1 MRSNTR
7 YSCAVDI
14 ARERLALREFDH
26 TRIVSYDRSDWAVG
40 AYIDRCLHILKEG
53 SQIQIATI
61 NDAIEAH
68 QLKLTF
74 ETVPELFEKAEDIDV
89 ACVVS
94 ALFANACKYMRETLT
109 SSGIVDIYEEV
120 EMQYA
125 IQFWSLLH
133 ACGAEKLIS
142 GEEIGELL
150 SRHVEC
156 LASILEND
164 KLVKLFDTELRKSLI
179 DNPYYSAEL
188 LIREYATE
196 SRSQNVIF
204 LPKCL
209 SQGDFDSIM
218 TGYLNDQRAN
228 PNCMEA
234 LFNWPSGATKCRFSP
249 SSDVKVHAKRAYDEA
264 MDELFRQGTGL
275 EYGAGVQIDPE
286 QIACKGVKV
295 EGLTLTYSFS
305 ETWLDKYTDHA
316 SIMNNCRYLLDV
328 VDRNGLMASPAHS
341 HEESGLLATLGP
353 HVLGEYRMNTIS
365 NMRESLANVEV
376 VAYANFLESRG
387 TRLEDA
393 LEWTYNVYFAE
404 EYSISGFSL
413 ALPSSGASWLDK
425 CKSIGPEIERAVK
438 SYSIYSRIGKI
449 DGDYF
454 PYESFKTFGTLNAL
468 SEKKY
473 AIDGAC
479 FNRWGFYLFSDQCM
493 LTYRR
498 GHNDRARCFF
508 DLISNAMVTFDDY
521 DAVYAE
527 VLQQLVDRQLVS
539 VCEETGA
546 LSPTP
551 RSICLKDVWD
561 NGAIAL
567 RGCGDGDLA
576 LIDGLVSDEMLSY
589 CGKLFTPDE
598 AAYLD
603 YMFNDASFP
612 NSQGLRNRYDHAH
625 SPIADPDAA
634 SIRLDYYR
642 MLTLLVAI
650 TLKINDELS
659 AATGRGYLENFVY
672 WPYYDESVLDLAK
685 KLIKKKHESACD
697 AESE

>member
-1 MRSNTR
+1 M
-7 YSCAVDI
+7 
-14 ARERLALREFDH
+14 
-26 TRIVSYDRSDWAVG
+26 DR
-40 AYIDRCLHILKEG
+40 ILKEG
-53 SQIQIATI
+53 PHIQIATI

-74 ETVPELFEKAEDIDV
+74 ETVPELFEKAEGIDV
-89 ACVVS
+89 ASVVS
-94 ALFANACKYMRETLT
+94 ALFANACKYSRETLA
-109 SSGIVDIYEEV
+109 SSGILGIYEEL

-125 IQFWSLLH
+125 TQFWGLVH
-133 ACGAEKLIS
+133 ACGAEKMIS
-142 GEEIGELL
+142 GEEIDELL
-150 SRHVEC
+150 SRHIEC
-156 LASILEND
+156 LAPILEND
-164 KLVKLFDTELRKSLI
+164 KLVKLFDAEIRKSLV

-196 SRSQNVIF
+196 SRSQNAIY

-218 TGYLNDQRAN
+218 AGYLDDQRAN
-228 PNCMEA
+228 PNYMEV

-249 SSDVKVHAKRAYDEA
+249 SPDVKVRAKRAHDEA
-264 MDELFRQGTGL
+264 MDAIFRQGTGL
-275 EYGAGVQIDPE
+275 KYGAGVRIDPE
-286 QIACKGVKV
+286 QIACKGVKA

-305 ETWLDKYTDHA
+305 ETWLAKYTDNA

-328 VDRNGLMASPAHS
+328 VDRSGLMSAPAHS
-341 HEESGLLATLGP
+341 HEESGLLATLGS

-365 NMRESLANVEV
+365 SMRESLANVEV
-376 VAYANFLESRG
+376 IAYANFLESRG
-387 TRLEDA
+387 SRLEDA
-393 LEWTYNVYFAE
+393 LEWTYNDYFEE
-404 EYSISGFSL
+404 EYSISGFTL
-413 ALPSSGASWLDK
+413 ALPTRGTSWLDK

-438 SYSIYSRIGKI
+438 SYSIYLRIGKI

-473 AIDGAC
+473 AVDGAC
-479 FNRWGFYLFSDQCM
+479 FYKWGFYLFSDQCM

-498 GHNDRARCFF
+498 GHRDRARCFF

-521 DAVYAE
+521 DAAYVE

-539 VCEETGA
+539 ACEETGA

-551 RSICLKDVWD
+551 RSICLKAVWD

-603 YMFNDASFP
+603 YMFNDASFH

-625 SPIADPDAA
+625 SPIADPNAVN
-634 SIRLDYYR
+634 IRTDYYR

-659 AATGRGYLENFVY
+659 AATGSGYLENFVD
-672 WPYYDESVLDLAK
+672 WPYYDESVFELAK
-685 KLIKKKHESACD
+685 KLIAKKHESVCD

>member
-1 MRSNTR
+1 M
-7 YSCAVDI
+7 
-14 ARERLALREFDH
+14 
-26 TRIVSYDRSDWAVG
+26 
-40 AYIDRCLHILKEG
+40 
-53 SQIQIATI
+53 
-61 NDAIEAH
+61 
-68 QLKLTF
+68 
-74 ETVPELFEKAEDIDV
+74 FEKAEGIDV
-89 ACVVS
+89 ASVVS
-94 ALFANACKYMRETLT
+94 ALFANACKYSRETLA
-109 SSGIVDIYEEV
+109 SSGILGIYEEL

-125 IQFWSLLH
+125 TQFWGLVH
-133 ACGAEKLIS
+133 ACGAEKMIS
-142 GEEIGELL
+142 GEEIDELL
-150 SRHVEC
+150 SRHIEC
-156 LASILEND
+156 LAPILEND
-164 KLVKLFDTELRKSLI
+164 KLVKLFDAEIRKSLV

-196 SRSQNVIF
+196 SRSQNAIY

-218 TGYLNDQRAN
+218 AGYLDDQRAN
-228 PNCMEA
+228 PNYMEV

-249 SSDVKVHAKRAYDEA
+249 SPDVKVRAKRAHDEA
-264 MDELFRQGTGL
+264 MDAIFRQGTGL
-275 EYGAGVQIDPE
+275 KYGAGVRIDPE
-286 QIACKGVKV
+286 QIACKGVKA

-305 ETWLDKYTDHA
+305 ETWLAKYTDNA

-328 VDRNGLMASPAHS
+328 VDRSGLMSAPAHS
-341 HEESGLLATLGP
+341 HEESGLLATLGS

-365 NMRESLANVEV
+365 SMRESLANVEV
-376 VAYANFLESRG
+376 IAYANFLESRG
-387 TRLEDA
+387 SRLEDA
-393 LEWTYNVYFAE
+393 LEWTYNDYFEE
-404 EYSISGFSL
+404 EYSISGFTL
-413 ALPSSGASWLDK
+413 ALPTRGTSWLDK

-438 SYSIYSRIGKI
+438 SYSLYLRIGKI

-473 AIDGAC
+473 AVDGAC
-479 FNRWGFYLFSDQCM
+479 FYKWGFYLFSDQCM

-498 GHNDRARCFF
+498 GHRDRARCFF

-521 DAVYAE
+521 DAAYVE

-539 VCEETGA
+539 ACEETGA

-551 RSICLKDVWD
+551 RSICLKAVWD

-625 SPIADPDAA
+625 SPIADPNAVN
-634 SIRLDYYR
+634 IRTDYYR

-659 AATGRGYLENFVY
+659 AATGSGYLENFVD
-672 WPYYDESVLDLAK
+672 WPYYDESVFELAK
-685 KLIKKKHESACD
+685 KLIAKKHESVCD

>member
-40 AYIDRCLHILKEG
+40 TYIDRCLHILKEG
-53 SQIQIATI
+53 SHIQIATI

-142 GEEIGELL
+142 SEEIEELL

-164 KLVKLFDTELRKSLI
+164 KLVKLFDTELGKSLI

-264 MDELFRQGTGL
+264 MDELFRQGTRF

-305 ETWLDKYTDHA
+305 EAWLDKYTDHA

-353 HVLGEYRMNTIS
+353 HVLGEYRMNSIS

-539 VCEETGA
+539 ACEETGA

-551 RSICLKDVWD
+551 RSICLKAVWD

-567 RGCGDGDLA
+567 GGCGDGDLA

-625 SPIADPDAA
+625 SPIADPDAEGIQ
-634 SIRLDYYR
+634 SDYYR

-659 AATGRGYLENFVY
+659 AATGRGYLEKFVD
-672 WPYYDESVLDLAK
+672 WPYYDESVLELAK
-685 KLIKKKHESACD
+685 KVIEKRHNTGCD

>member
-1 MRSNTR
+1 MRSDTR

-53 SQIQIATI
+53 SHIQIATI

-142 GEEIGELL
+142 GEEIEKLL

-164 KLVKLFDTELRKSLI
+164 KLVKLFDTELGKSLI
-179 DNPYYSAEL
+179 DNPYYSAAL

-328 VDRNGLMASPAHS
+328 VDRSGLMASPAHS

-473 AIDGAC
+473 AIDGAS

-659 AATGRGYLENFVY
+659 AATGRGYLENFVD

>member
-40 AYIDRCLHILKEG
+40 TYIDRCLHILKEG
-53 SQIQIATI
+53 SHIQIATI

-142 GEEIGELL
+142 SEEIEELL

-164 KLVKLFDTELRKSLI
+164 KLVKLFDTELGKSLI

-264 MDELFRQGTGL
+264 MDELFRQGTRF

-305 ETWLDKYTDHA
+305 EAWLDKYTDHA

-539 VCEETGA
+539 ACEETGA

-551 RSICLKDVWD
+551 RSICLKAVWD

-567 RGCGDGDLA
+567 GGCGDGDLA

-625 SPIADPDAA
+625 SPIADPDAEGIQ
-634 SIRLDYYR
+634 SDYYR

-659 AATGRGYLENFVY
+659 AATGRGYLEKFVD
-672 WPYYDESVLDLAK
+672 WPYYDESVLELAK
-685 KLIKKKHESACD
+685 KVIEKRHNTGCD

>member
-1 MRSNTR
+1 M
-7 YSCAVDI
+7 
-14 ARERLALREFDH
+14 
-26 TRIVSYDRSDWAVG
+26 DR
-40 AYIDRCLHILKEG
+40 ILKEG
-53 SQIQIATI
+53 PHIQIATI

-74 ETVPELFEKAEDIDV
+74 ETVPELFEKAEGIDV
-89 ACVVS
+89 ASVVS
-94 ALFANACKYMRETLT
+94 ALFANACKYSRETLA
-109 SSGIVDIYEEV
+109 SSGILGIYEEL

-125 IQFWSLLH
+125 TQFWGLVH
-133 ACGAEKLIS
+133 ACGAEKMIS
-142 GEEIGELL
+142 GEEIDELL
-150 SRHVEC
+150 SRHIEC
-156 LASILEND
+156 LAPILEND
-164 KLVKLFDTELRKSLI
+164 KLVKLFDAEIRKSLV

-196 SRSQNVIF
+196 SRSQNAIY

-218 TGYLNDQRAN
+218 AGYLDDQRAN
-228 PNCMEA
+228 PNYMEV

-249 SSDVKVHAKRAYDEA
+249 SPDVKVRAKRAHDEA
-264 MDELFRQGTGL
+264 MDAIFRQGTGL
-275 EYGAGVQIDPE
+275 KYGARVRIDPE
-286 QIACKGVKV
+286 QIACKGVKA

-305 ETWLDKYTDHA
+305 ETWLAKYTDNA

-328 VDRNGLMASPAHS
+328 VDRSGLMSAPAHS
-341 HEESGLLATLGP
+341 HEESGLLATLGS

-365 NMRESLANVEV
+365 SMRESLANVEV
-376 VAYANFLESRG
+376 IAYANFLESRG
-387 TRLEDA
+387 SRLEDA
-393 LEWTYNVYFAE
+393 LEWTYNDYFEE
-404 EYSISGFSL
+404 EYSISGFTL
-413 ALPSSGASWLDK
+413 ALPTRGTSWLDK

-438 SYSIYSRIGKI
+438 SYSIYLRIGKI

-473 AIDGAC
+473 AVDGAC
-479 FNRWGFYLFSDQCM
+479 FYKWGFYLFSDQCM

-498 GHNDRARCFF
+498 GHRDRARCFF

-521 DAVYAE
+521 DAAYVE

-539 VCEETGA
+539 ACEETGA

-551 RSICLKDVWD
+551 RSICLKAVWD

-625 SPIADPDAA
+625 SPIADPNAVN
-634 SIRLDYYR
+634 IRTDYYR

-659 AATGRGYLENFVY
+659 AATGSGYLENFVD
-672 WPYYDESVLDLAK
+672 WPYYDESVFELAK
-685 KLIKKKHESACD
+685 KLIAKKHESVCD

>member
-1 MRSNTR
+1 M
-7 YSCAVDI
+7 
-14 ARERLALREFDH
+14 
-26 TRIVSYDRSDWAVG
+26 
-40 AYIDRCLHILKEG
+40 
-53 SQIQIATI
+53 
-61 NDAIEAH
+61 
-68 QLKLTF
+68 
-74 ETVPELFEKAEDIDV
+74 
-89 ACVVS
+89 
-94 ALFANACKYMRETLT
+94 
-109 SSGIVDIYEEV
+109 
-120 EMQYA
+120 
-125 IQFWSLLH
+125 
-133 ACGAEKLIS
+133 
-142 GEEIGELL
+142 
-150 SRHVEC
+150 
-156 LASILEND
+156 
-164 KLVKLFDTELRKSLI
+164 LV
-179 DNPYYSAEL
+179 
-188 LIREYATE
+188 REYATE
-196 SRSQNVIF
+196 SRGQNAIH

-209 SQGDFDSIM
+209 SQVDFDSIM
-218 TGYLNDQRAN
+218 EGYLDDQRAN
-228 PNCMEA
+228 PNYMEA

-249 SSDVKVHAKRAYDEA
+249 SPDVKVRAKRSHDEA
-264 MDELFRQGTGL
+264 MDELFRQGTGF
-275 EYGAGVQIDPE
+275 EYGAGVLIDPE

-305 ETWLDKYTDHA
+305 ETWLAKYTDNA

-328 VDRNGLMASPAHS
+328 VDQSGLMAAPAHS
-341 HEESGLLATLGP
+341 HEESGLLAMLGS
-353 HVLGEYRMNTIS
+353 HVLGEYRMNTLS

-376 VAYANFLESRG
+376 VACAHFLESRG

-404 EYSISGFSL
+404 EYSISDFSL

-498 GHNDRARCFF
+498 GHNDHARCFF
-508 DLISNAMVTFDDY
+508 DLITNAMVTFDDF
-521 DAVYAE
+521 DAAYAE

-539 VCEETGA
+539 ACEETGA

-551 RSICLKDVWD
+551 RSICLKAVWD

-567 RGCGDGDLA
+567 GGCGDGDLA

-625 SPIADPDAA
+625 SPIADPDAEN
-634 SIRLDYYR
+634 IRSDYYR

-659 AATGRGYLENFVY
+659 AKTGRGYLENFVD
-672 WPYYDESVLDLAK
+672 WPYYDESVFELAK
-685 KLIKKKHESACD
+685 KLIAKKHETVCD

>member
-1 MRSNTR
+1 M
-7 YSCAVDI
+7 
-14 ARERLALREFDH
+14 REFNH

-40 AYIDRCLHILKEG
+40 LFIDRCLYILKEG
-53 SQIQIATI
+53 PHNQIATI

-89 ACVVS
+89 ASVVS
-94 ALFANACKYMRETLT
+94 ALFTNACKYTRETLA
-109 SSGIVDIYEEV
+109 SSGILGIYEEL

-125 IQFWSLLH
+125 TQFWGLVH
-133 ACGAEKLIS
+133 ACGAEKMIS
-142 GEEIGELL
+142 GEEIDELL
-150 SRHVEC
+150 SRQIEC
-156 LASILEND
+156 LAPILEND
-164 KLVKLFDTELRKSLI
+164 KLVKLFDAEIRKSLV

-196 SRSQNVIF
+196 SRSQNAIY
-204 LPKCL
+204 LPKCF
-209 SQGDFDSIM
+209 SQGDFDSMM
-218 TGYLNDQRAN
+218 TGYLDDQRAN
-228 PNCMEA
+228 PNYMEA
-234 LFNWPSGATKCRFSP
+234 LFNRPSGATKCRFSP
-249 SSDVKVHAKRAYDEA
+249 SSDVKVRAKQAHDKA
-264 MDELFRQGTGL
+264 MDKLFRQGAGL
-275 EYGAGVQIDPE
+275 EYGAVVQIDPE
-286 QIACKGVKV
+286 QIACKGIKV
-295 EGLTLTYSFS
+295 NGLTLTYSFG
-305 ETWLDKYTDHA
+305 ETWLGKYTDHA

-328 VDRNGLMASPAHS
+328 VDRSGLMASPAHS

-365 NMRESLANVEV
+365 NTWESLANVEV

-404 EYSISGFSL
+404 EYSINGFSL

-454 PYESFKTFGTLNAL
+454 PYESFKSFGTLNAL

-521 DAVYAE
+521 DDVYAE

-539 VCEETGA
+539 VCKKTGA

-551 RSICLKDVWD
+551 RSICLKAVWD

-567 RGCGDGDLA
+567 GGCGDGDLV
-576 LIDGLVSDEMLSY
+576 LIDGLVSGEMLSY
-589 CGKLFTPDE
+589 CGKLFAPDE

-625 SPIADPDAA
+625 SPITDPDAMN
-634 SIRLDYYR
+634 IRSDYYR

-659 AATGRGYLENFVY
+659 AATGRGYLENFVD
-672 WPYYDESVLDLAK
+672 WPYYDESVFGLAK
-685 KLIKKKHESACD
+685 KLIVKRRETVCD
-697 AESE
+697 ADPE

>member
-1 MRSNTR
+1 M
-7 YSCAVDI
+7 
-14 ARERLALREFDH
+14 
-26 TRIVSYDRSDWAVG
+26 DR
-40 AYIDRCLHILKEG
+40 ILKEG
-53 SQIQIATI
+53 PHIQIATI

-74 ETVPELFEKAEDIDV
+74 ETVPELFEKAEGIDV
-89 ACVVS
+89 ASVVS
-94 ALFANACKYMRETLT
+94 ALFANACKYSRETLA
-109 SSGIVDIYEEV
+109 SSGILGIYEEL

-125 IQFWSLLH
+125 TQFWGLVH
-133 ACGAEKLIS
+133 ACGAEKMIS
-142 GEEIGELL
+142 GEEIDELL
-150 SRHVEC
+150 SRHIEC
-156 LASILEND
+156 LAPILEND
-164 KLVKLFDTELRKSLI
+164 KLVKLFDAEIRKSLV

-196 SRSQNVIF
+196 SRSQNAIY

-218 TGYLNDQRAN
+218 AGYLDDQRAN
-228 PNCMEA
+228 PNYMEV

-249 SSDVKVHAKRAYDEA
+249 SPDVKVRAKRAHDEA
-264 MDELFRQGTGL
+264 MDAIFRQGTGL
-275 EYGAGVQIDPE
+275 KYGAGVRIDPE
-286 QIACKGVKV
+286 QIACKGVKA

-305 ETWLDKYTDHA
+305 ETWLAKYTDNA

-328 VDRNGLMASPAHS
+328 VDRSGLMSAPAHS
-341 HEESGLLATLGP
+341 HEESGLLATLGS

-365 NMRESLANVEV
+365 SMRESLANVEV
-376 VAYANFLESRG
+376 IAYANFLESRG
-387 TRLEDA
+387 SRLEDA
-393 LEWTYNVYFAE
+393 LEWTYNDYFEE
-404 EYSISGFSL
+404 EYSISGFTL
-413 ALPSSGASWLDK
+413 ALPTRGTSWLDK

-438 SYSIYSRIGKI
+438 SYSIYLRIGKI

-473 AIDGAC
+473 AVDGAC
-479 FNRWGFYLFSDQCM
+479 FYKWGFYLFSDQCM

-498 GHNDRARCFF
+498 GHRDRARCFF

-521 DAVYAE
+521 DAAYVE

-539 VCEETGA
+539 ACEETGA
-546 LSPTP
+546 LPPTP
-551 RSICLKDVWD
+551 RSICLKAVWD

-625 SPIADPDAA
+625 SPIADPNAVN
-634 SIRLDYYR
+634 IRTDYYR

-659 AATGRGYLENFVY
+659 AATGSGYLENFVD
-672 WPYYDESVLDLAK
+672 WPYYDESVFELAK
-685 KLIKKKHESACD
+685 KLIAKKHESVCD

>member
-1 MRSNTR
+1 M
-7 YSCAVDI
+7 
-14 ARERLALREFDH
+14 REFNH

-40 AYIDRCLHILKEG
+40 FFIDRCLYILKEG
-53 SQIQIATI
+53 PHNQIATI

-89 ACVVS
+89 ARVVS
-94 ALFANACKYMRETLT
+94 ALFANACKYTRETLKST
-109 SSGIVDIYEEV
+109 GILDIYEEV

-125 IQFWSLLH
+125 AQFWDLVH
-133 ACGAEKLIS
+133 ACGAETLIS
-142 GEEIGELL
+142 GEEIDELL

-156 LASILEND
+156 LAPILEND
-164 KLVKLFDTELRKSLI
+164 KLVKLFDAEIGKSLI

-196 SRSQNVIF
+196 SRSQNAIY

-218 TGYLNDQRAN
+218 VGYLDDQRAN
-228 PNCMEA
+228 PNYMEA
-234 LFNWPSGATKCRFSP
+234 LFNWPSGTTKCRFTPSP
-249 SSDVKVHAKRAYDEA
+249 DVKVRAKRAHDEA
-264 MDELFRQGTGL
+264 MDELFRQDAGL

-305 ETWLDKYTDHA
+305 ETWLDKYTDNA

-328 VDRNGLMASPAHS
+328 VDRSGLIAAPAHS
-341 HEESGLLATLGP
+341 HEESGLLATFGS

-365 NMRESLANVEV
+365 NMRESLANVEIA
-376 VAYANFLESRG
+376 AYAHFLESRD

-413 ALPSSGASWLDK
+413 AMPSSGASWLDK

-438 SYSIYSRIGKI
+438 SYSIYSRNGEI

-454 PYESFKTFGTLNAL
+454 PYENFKSFGTLNAL

-473 AIDGAC
+473 AISGAC
-479 FNRWGFYLFSDQCM
+479 FEKWGFCLFSDQCM
-493 LTYRR
+493 LTYRK
-498 GHNDRARCFF
+498 GHDDRARCFF
-508 DLISNAMVTFDDY
+508 DLISKARVTIDDY
-521 DAVYAE
+521 DASYADM
-527 VLQQLVDRQLVS
+527 LRQLVDRQLVS
-539 VCEETGA
+539 ICEETGA
-546 LSPTP
+546 LSPTR
-551 RSICLKDVWD
+551 RSIYLKAVWD

-567 RGCGDGDLA
+567 RGCGNVDLA

-589 CGKLFTPDE
+589 CGKLFAPDE

-625 SPIADPDAA
+625 SPIDDPDSA

-642 MLTLLVAI
+642 MLTLLIAI

-659 AATGRGYLENFVY
+659 NATGRGYLENFVD
-672 WPYYDESVLDLAK
+672 WPYYDESVLGLAK
-685 KLIKKKHESACD
+685 KLIEKRHETGFD

>member
-1 MRSNTR
+1 M
-7 YSCAVDI
+7 
-14 ARERLALREFDH
+14 
-26 TRIVSYDRSDWAVG
+26 DR
-40 AYIDRCLHILKEG
+40 ILKEG
-53 SQIQIATI
+53 PHIQIATI

-74 ETVPELFEKAEDIDV
+74 ETVPELFEKAEGIDV
-89 ACVVS
+89 ASVVS
-94 ALFANACKYMRETLT
+94 ALFANACKYSRETLA
-109 SSGIVDIYEEV
+109 SSGILGIYEEL

-125 IQFWSLLH
+125 TQFWGLVH
-133 ACGAEKLIS
+133 ACGAEKMIS
-142 GEEIGELL
+142 GEEIDELL
-150 SRHVEC
+150 SRHIEC
-156 LASILEND
+156 LAPILEND
-164 KLVKLFDTELRKSLI
+164 KLVKLFDAEIRKSLV

-196 SRSQNVIF
+196 SRSQNAIY

-218 TGYLNDQRAN
+218 AGYLDDQRAN
-228 PNCMEA
+228 PNYMEV

-249 SSDVKVHAKRAYDEA
+249 SPDVKVRAKRAHDEA
-264 MDELFRQGTGL
+264 MDAIFRQGTGL
-275 EYGAGVQIDPE
+275 KYGAGVRIDPE
-286 QIACKGVKV
+286 QIACKGVKA

-305 ETWLDKYTDHA
+305 ETWLAKYTDNA

-328 VDRNGLMASPAHS
+328 VDRSGLMSAPAHS
-341 HEESGLLATLGP
+341 HEESGLLATLGS

-365 NMRESLANVEV
+365 SMRESLANVEV
-376 VAYANFLESRG
+376 IAYANFLESRG
-387 TRLEDA
+387 SRLEDA
-393 LEWTYNVYFAE
+393 LEWTYNDYFEE
-404 EYSISGFSL
+404 EYSISGFTL
-413 ALPSSGASWLDK
+413 ALPTRGTSWLDK

-438 SYSIYSRIGKI
+438 SYSIYLRIGKI

-473 AIDGAC
+473 AVDGAC
-479 FNRWGFYLFSDQCM
+479 FYKWGFYLFSDQCM

-498 GHNDRARCFF
+498 GHRDRARCFF

-521 DAVYAE
+521 DAAYVE

-539 VCEETGA
+539 ACEETGA

-551 RSICLKDVWD
+551 RSICLKAVWD

-612 NSQGLRNRYDHAH
+612 SSQGLRNRYDHAH
-625 SPIADPDAA
+625 SPIADPNAVN
-634 SIRLDYYR
+634 IRTDYYR

-659 AATGRGYLENFVY
+659 AATGSGYLENFVD
-672 WPYYDESVLDLAK
+672 WPYYDESVFELAK
-685 KLIKKKHESACD
+685 KLIAKKHESVCD

>member
-1 MRSNTR
+1 M
-7 YSCAVDI
+7 
-14 ARERLALREFDH
+14 REFNH

-40 AYIDRCLHILKEG
+40 VFIDRCLYILKEG
-53 SQIQIATI
+53 PHNQIATI

-89 ACVVS
+89 ANVVS
-94 ALFANACKYMRETLT
+94 ALFANACKHTRETLE
-109 SSGIVDIYEEV
+109 SSGILGIYEEL
-120 EMQYA
+120 EIQYA
-125 IQFWSLLH
+125 TQFWDLVH
-133 ACGAEKLIS
+133 ACGAEKMIS
-142 GEEIGELL
+142 GEEIDEPL
-150 SRHVEC
+150 SRHIEC
-156 LASILEND
+156 LAPILEND
-164 KLVKLFDTELRKSLI
+164 KLVKLFDAEIRKSLV

-196 SRSQNVIF
+196 SRSQNAIY
-204 LPKCL
+204 LPKCF
-209 SQGDFDSIM
+209 SQGDFNSIM
-218 TGYLNDQRAN
+218 AGYLDDQRAN
-228 PNCMEA
+228 PNYMEA

-249 SSDVKVHAKRAYDEA
+249 SPDVKVRAKRPHDEA

-275 EYGAGVQIDPE
+275 KYGAGVQIDPE

-295 EGLTLTYSFS
+295 EDLTLTYSFS
-305 ETWLDKYTDHA
+305 ETWLDKYTDNA

-328 VDRNGLMASPAHS
+328 VDRSGLMAAPAHS
-341 HEESGLLATLGP
+341 HEESGLLAIFGS

-404 EYSISGFSL
+404 EYLINGFSL

-449 DGDYF
+449 DRDYF

-527 VLQQLVDRQLVS
+527 VLQQLVERQLVS
-539 VCEETGA
+539 ACEETGA

-551 RSICLKDVWD
+551 RSICLKAVRD

-567 RGCGDGDLA
+567 GGCGDGDLA

-625 SPIADPDAA
+625 SPIADPDAEEIQ
-634 SIRLDYYR
+634 SDYYR

-659 AATGRGYLENFVY
+659 AATGRGYLENFVD
-672 WPYYDESVLDLAK
+672 WPYYDESVLELAK
-685 KLIKKKHESACD
+685 KLIEKRCDTGCD

>member
-1 MRSNTR
+1 M
-7 YSCAVDI
+7 I
-14 ARERLALREFDH
+14 
-26 TRIVSYDRSDWAVG
+26 
-40 AYIDRCLHILKEG
+40 
-53 SQIQIATI
+53 
-61 NDAIEAH
+61 
-68 QLKLTF
+68 
-74 ETVPELFEKAEDIDV
+74 
-89 ACVVS
+89 
-94 ALFANACKYMRETLT
+94 
-109 SSGIVDIYEEV
+109 
-120 EMQYA
+120 
-125 IQFWSLLH
+125 
-133 ACGAEKLIS
+133 
-142 GEEIGELL
+142 
-150 SRHVEC
+150 
-156 LASILEND
+156 
-164 KLVKLFDTELRKSLI
+164 
-179 DNPYYSAEL
+179 
-188 LIREYATE
+188 
-196 SRSQNVIF
+196 
-204 LPKCL
+204 
-209 SQGDFDSIM
+209 
-218 TGYLNDQRAN
+218 
-228 PNCMEA
+228 
-234 LFNWPSGATKCRFSP
+234 
-249 SSDVKVHAKRAYDEA
+249 
-264 MDELFRQGTGL
+264 
-275 EYGAGVQIDPE
+275 
-286 QIACKGVKV
+286 
-295 EGLTLTYSFS
+295 YSFS
-305 ETWLDKYTDHA
+305 ETWLAKYTDNA

-328 VDRNGLMASPAHS
+328 VDRSGLMAAPAHS
-341 HEESGLLATLGP
+341 HEESGLLATLGS

-365 NMRESLANVEV
+365 NMRESLATVEV

-404 EYSISGFSL
+404 EYSINGFSL

-425 CKSIGPEIERAVK
+425 CKSIGPEIERAAK

-498 GHNDRARCFF
+498 GHNDHARCFF

-521 DAVYAE
+521 DAVYVE

-539 VCEETGA
+539 ACEETGA

-551 RSICLKDVWD
+551 RSICLKAVWD

-567 RGCGDGDLA
+567 GGCVDGDLA

-589 CGKLFTPDE
+589 CGKLFAPDE

-634 SIRLDYYR
+634 NIRSDYYR

-659 AATGRGYLENFVY
+659 AATGRGHLENFVD
-672 WPYYDESVLDLAK
+672 WPYYDESVLGLAK
-685 KLIKKKHESACD
+685 KLIKKRRDEYLLA
-697 AESE
+697 

>member
-1 MRSNTR
+1 
-7 YSCAVDI
+7 
-14 ARERLALREFDH
+14 
-26 TRIVSYDRSDWAVG
+26 
-40 AYIDRCLHILKEG
+40 
-53 SQIQIATI
+53 
-61 NDAIEAH
+61 
-68 QLKLTF
+68 
-74 ETVPELFEKAEDIDV
+74 
-89 ACVVS
+89 
-94 ALFANACKYMRETLT
+94 
-109 SSGIVDIYEEV
+109 
-120 EMQYA
+120 
-125 IQFWSLLH
+125 
-133 ACGAEKLIS
+133 
-142 GEEIGELL
+142 
-150 SRHVEC
+150 
-156 LASILEND
+156 
-164 KLVKLFDTELRKSLI
+164 
-179 DNPYYSAEL
+179 
-188 LIREYATE
+188 
-196 SRSQNVIF
+196 
-204 LPKCL
+204 
-209 SQGDFDSIM
+209 M
-218 TGYLNDQRAN
+218 TGYLDDQRAN

-249 SSDVKVHAKRAYDEA
+249 SPDVKVRAKQAHDKA
-264 MDELFRQGTGL
+264 MDELFRQGTGF
-275 EYGAGVQIDPE
+275 EYGAGVLIDPE

-305 ETWLDKYTDHA
+305 ETWLAKYTDNA

-328 VDRNGLMASPAHS
+328 VDLSGLMSAPAHS
-341 HEESGLLATLGP
+341 HEESGLLATLGS

-365 NMRESLANVEV
+365 SMRESLSNVEV
-376 VAYANFLESRG
+376 IAYANFLESRG
-387 TRLEDA
+387 SRLEDA
-393 LEWTYNVYFAE
+393 LEWTYNDYFEE

-454 PYESFKTFGTLNAL
+454 PFESFKTFGTLNAL

-473 AIDGAC
+473 AIDGAS

-498 GHNDRARCFF
+498 GHNDHARCFF
-508 DLISNAMVTFDDY
+508 DLISNAVVTFDDF

-539 VCEETGA
+539 ACEETGA

-551 RSICLKDVWD
+551 RSICLKAVWN

-567 RGCGDGDLA
+567 AGCGDGDLA

-589 CGKLFTPDE
+589 CGKLFAPHE

-612 NSQGLRNRYDHAH
+612 NSRGLRNRYDHAH
-625 SPIADPDAA
+625 SPIADPNTAG
-634 SIRLDYYR
+634 IRSDYYR

-659 AATGRGYLENFVY
+659 NATGRGYLENFVD
-672 WPYYDESVLDLAK
+672 WPYYDDSVLGLVK
-685 KLIKKKHESACD
+685 TYFKET
-697 AESE
+697 